1 MPRVKRGV
9 AAHKKHKKILQLA
22 EGHRGTRNRLFRPAH
37 ESVMRSLAYMY
48 RDRRNRKRDMR
59 RLWITRINAAARMH
73 GVSYSKLMHAIHT
86 ANIEVDRKILAEMV
100 VHAHDVRVCVEQPA
114 DVAGLR
120 LGERARALVDLVVA
134 RAGAGADAA
143 GPQQV
148 EVTVDVDAVTAAPGV
163 QAAVLAP
170 PH

>member
-1 MPRVKRGV
+1 SGTFDGYTFSTDDCRYAPFETSTSVCFLVLGGEDTMPRVKRGV

-86 ANIEVDRKILAEMV
+86 ANIEVDRKILAEMAV
-100 VHAHDVRVCVEQPA
+100 NDEAA
-114 DVAGLR
+114 FT
-120 LGERARALVDLVVA
+120 ALVQSA
-134 RAGAGADAA
+134 
-143 GPQQV
+143 
-148 EVTVDVDAVTAAPGV
+148 
-163 QAAVLAP
+163 LATIS
-170 PH
+170 